1 VLTGCFSRWAI
12 GVITYLLLSGETPFG
27 GLDGEN
33 LLVVKENIMRAQV
46 KFVPTETW
54 DQVSEDGKAFVKRL
68 LHPDPKKRPG
78 AKEMQRCKWIQVW
91 AKKDAAVGHRLSGR
105 TVSAL
110 MKFKESSDMQ
120 KLLSEVLSFTLL
132 PEQIVEL
139 RKEFE
144 KIDDDGDGQ
153 ITLSSLKRVLVQNA
167 EVGAL
172 GGLSEK
178 EVEEIFDSIKV
189 RKGGEPT
196 LYWHEFL
203 AAGLSQARVDERNL
217 KLAFDRLDSHR
228 HGYLTYEDLSQI
240 GKIFFESN
248 HLERI
253 WSEGLMECKCQLDR
267 IYFEDFKKLMKGQPK
282 NIAVAP
288 KLASIP
294 SGAELRDNAII
305 EDVVRRSAV
314 CAMEDR
320 SQTSPSRRYGKPRS
334 ASYELKSTSTWE
346 DETTETQN
354 ASSVRDIPT
363 RSMLRPVNSE
373 LDPDLSPL
381 ASNRALYRKHR
392 EMRLAVL
399 DASKQFDSKRKN
411 RSNPGQA
418 GLTMRRGSVLLP
430 VELDDTHTR
439 ALFAS
444 AAHRSGRRTKREK
457 TVSDVTGL
465 ISFPNQEDGSAE

>member
-1 VLTGCFSRWAI
+1 
-12 GVITYLLLSGETPFG
+12 
-27 GLDGEN
+27 
-33 LLVVKENIMRAQV
+33 MRAQV
-46 KFVPTETW
+46 KFVPTDTW
-54 DQVSEDGKAFVKRL
+54 DHVSEDGKAFVKQL

-91 AKKDAAVGHRLSGR
+91 AKKDASQGHRLSGR

-144 KIDDDGDGQ
+144 KIDGDGDGQ
-153 ITLSSLKRVLVQNA
+153 ITLSSLKHVLVQNA

-189 RKGGEPT
+189 RRGGEPT

-217 KLAFDRLDSHR
+217 KLAFDRLDTHR

-253 WSEGLMECKCQLDR
+253 WSEGLLECKCKLNR

-282 NIAVAP
+282 DIAVAP

-294 SGAELRDNAII
+294 SGAELHDNAII
-305 EDVVRRSAV
+305 EDVVRRSA
-314 CAMEDR
+314 CNAMEDNA
-320 SQTSPSRRYGKPRS
+320 QTSPSRSYGKPRS
-334 ASYELKSTSTWE
+334 ASYELKSPKTWE
-346 DETTETQN
+346 DETTETRD
-354 ASSVRDIPT
+354 ASSARHIPT
-363 RSMLRPVNSE
+363 RSMLGPVNSMKE

-418 GLTMRRGSVLLP
+418 GLTMRRGSILLP
-430 VELDDTHTR
+430 AELDDTHTR
-439 ALFAS
+439 ALFAN
-444 AAHRSGRRTKREK
+444 AAHRSGRRTRREK
-457 TVSDVTGL
+457 TVSDVTGM
-465 ISFPNQEDGSAE
+465 ISFS